1 MEIRLDKGKILKS
14 KDKYVKQ
21 SNPAEIANAIRSVI
35 NEISKIKKEIKNL
48 KIKDEYNAWK

>member
-1 MEIRLDKGKILKS
+1 MEIRLDEGKILKS

-35 NEISKIKKEIKNL
+35 NEISKIKEEIKNL
-48 KIKDEYNAWK
+48 KIKDGYNE

>member
-14 KDKYVKQ
+14 KDKHAKQ

-35 NEISKIKKEIKNL
+35 NEISKIKEEIKNL
-48 KIKDEYNAWK
+48 KIKDGYNE